1 MAVYYFRNTGNS
13 DYGLS
18 TNWSLS
24 DGGPADGAVPTASD
38 DAIFTLNSGNV
49 SVAATNKVCAKLI
62 TNGYTGTINIST
74 VLTTAGDVTLY
85 SATTINGTGTL
96 SFSGTIIATR
106 NGATINVS
114 NTRIISG
121 TITLADTW
129 NVVNF
134 VFQGNGAKL
143 NSNTLNISGNLSLI
157 QNAGIGTT
165 NIVINGTGNQ
175 TWSGYFSLRNNL
187 TINKSSGNFIVS
199 SNVWFQHA
207 TLTHLSGTVVTTS
220 SSILS
225 QATTSWN
232 CSGITWNN
240 FNLQGG
246 TQTLTSNINVGGGFS
261 SSNAVVYNG
270 ADLILSG
277 NMVINQRMDGT
288 SSIRYKGTGTWSQ
301 QGPIHL
307 PLYIETPGTLT
318 LAGTVCAEKIN
329 YISGTVITAGSTI
342 QTTGNI
348 GSMVYSCSA
357 ITFNN
362 VTTVFGTLTL
372 NQPLNISGTYTVGAS
387 NTVIFAGAY
396 GFSAGTFF
404 CTTPGRIIN
413 FTSGITYNCNNLT
426 LRGTDASRIQFKSS
440 TSNAYTYFNLV
451 TGGTCDVKYVNATD
465 IDSSGGRLITDVKGT
480 LTRTINWYKTNP
492 DYFSFF

>member
-13 DYGLS
+13 DYGLP

-62 TNGYTGTINIST
+62 TNGYTGTIDIST

-96 SFSGTIIATR
+96 SFSGTITATT

-134 VFQGNGAKL
+134 VFQGNGATL
-143 NSNTLNISGNLSLI
+143 NSNTLNISGNLSLT
-157 QNAGIGTT
+157 QNGGIGTT

-199 SNVWFQHA
+199 SNVWFQSA

-329 YISGTVITAGSTI
+329 YISGTVNTAGSTI

-387 NTVIFAGAY
+387 NTVNFAGAY
-396 GFSAGTFF
+396 GLS
-404 CTTPGRIIN
+404 
-413 FTSGITYNCNNLT
+413 
-426 LRGTDASRIQFKSS
+426 
-440 TSNAYTYFNLV
+440 
-451 TGGTCDVKYVNATD
+451 
-465 IDSSGGRLITDVKGT
+465 
-480 LTRTINWYKTNP
+480 
-492 DYFSFF
+492 